1 MGFVIER
8 NALTSVTCGG
18 TTVALSPPVTV
29 RDGAFS
35 SSEDDGLLMTGSIVS
50 DVSAMGRIDTAA

>member
-8 NALTSVTCGG
+8 NALT
-18 TTVALSPPVTV
+18 
-29 RDGAFS
+29 DGAFS
-35 SSEDDGLLMTGSIVS
+35 SSEDDSLLMTGSIVS